1 MRPGDVL
8 TVAASV
14 ASLQRSQWR
23 GMEDIRRRQLAALE
37 ETLAFAREHVPHYR
51 SRRIDPVRGDPLG
64 QLSRFP
70 VLTKRD
76 LQAAGK
82 SLLADGVDE
91 ASTFSSRTSGSTGE
105 PTVTWFDRRAWL
117 QARYSLKLRRM
128 LSHGLG
134 LGASVLIVSETEVH
148 ERMAGAGWLFRQ
160 DYLSLRAPIAHHVGE
175 ILRLRPDALYAFP
188 SYLADLLDHCDLE
201 RIELPPVK
209 VVFTS
214 SEVLAPSLRRRLQA
228 RLHARVCDIYG
239 STEFKEVAWQC
250 KAGSYH
256 VNHESVWIE
265 CEPPESAGGPGHL
278 LLTTLVNRA
287 APLIRYRVGDLGR
300 LQSVRCACG
309 REGPALGDLEGREGE
324 MLRLADGR
332 RFSPYLLTTAIED
345 VPGLRQYQFAQ
356 TAANE
361 LELRYV
367 ALDGHAV
374 DEGALLSR
382 IALLVGD
389 SLRVSAKRV
398 PEIPR
403 TPGGKRSVL
412 VREGAAGAPAG

>member
-8 TVAASV
+8 TIAASV

-23 GMEDIRRRQLAALE
+23 STEGIRKRQLAALE

-51 SRRIDPVRGDPLG
+51 SRRIDPVRGDPLV

-91 ASTFSSRTSGSTGE
+91 AGVFRSRTSGSTGE

-128 LSHGLG
+128 LGHGLG
-134 LGASVLIVSETEVH
+134 LGASVLIVSETDVH

-160 DYLSLRAPIAHHVGE
+160 DYLSLKAPMARHVGE
-175 ILRLRPDALYAFP
+175 ILRRRPDALYAFP

-201 RIELPPVK
+201 GIGLPPVK

-214 SEVLAPSLRRRLQA
+214 SEVLAPSLRRRLQD
-228 RLHARVCDIYG
+228 RMHARVCDIYG

-250 KAGSYH
+250 KAGTYH

-265 CEPPESAGGPGHL
+265 CESPESAGGPGNL

-309 REGPALGDLEGREGE
+309 REGPALSDLAGREGE

-345 VPGLRQYQFAQ
+345 VPGLRQYQFALM
-356 TAANE
+356 ADG
-361 LELRYV
+361 LELRYA
-367 ALDGHAV
+367 ALDGCAV
-374 DEGALLSR
+374 DEGLLLSR

-389 SLRVSAKRV
+389 GLRVSAKRV

-403 TPGGKRSVL
+403 TRGGKRSVL
-412 VREGAAGAPAG
+412 VREVAAGAPAG

>member
-8 TVAASV
+8 TIAASV

-23 GMEDIRRRQLAALE
+23 STEDIRRRQLAALD
-37 ETLAFAREHVPHYR
+37 ETLAFARERVPHYR
-51 SRRIDPVRGDPLG
+51 SQRIEPVRGDPVG

-82 SLLADGVDE
+82 SLLADGVVE
-91 ASTFSSRTSGSTGE
+91 ASTFRSRTSGSTGE
-105 PTVTWFDRRAWL
+105 PTMVWFDRRAWL

-128 LSHGLG
+128 LSHGIG

-160 DYLSLRAPIAHHVGE
+160 EYLSLRTPIGRHVEE

-188 SYLADLLDHCDLE
+188 SHLGDLLDHCDRE
-201 RIELPPVK
+201 GIELPPVK

-214 SEVLAPSLRRRLQA
+214 SEVLAPSLRRRLQE

-265 CEPPESAGGPGHL
+265 RESPESAGGPGNL

-309 REGPALGDLEGREGE
+309 REGPALSDLEGREGE

-345 VPGLRQYQFAQ
+345 VPGLRQYQFVQ
-356 TAANE
+356 AADG

-367 ALDGHAV
+367 ALDGCAV
-374 DEGALLSR
+374 DEGLLLSR
-382 IALLVGD
+382 IAPLVGD

-403 TPGGKRSVL
+403 TRGGKRSVL
-412 VREGAAGAPAG
+412 VRAGAAGVPAG